1 MSAFAEIVDEKEYS
15 TLLASIL
22 PHVIHTEQENERC
35 LAVLEAL
42 DSKDNPSLEEER
54 IAELLTLL
62 IENFEDKAYAL
73 PKASPLDIV
82 RHLMESNG
90 LRQAQMVDVFGTAS
104 VASEVLHG
112 KRALSKAHIA
122 KLSARFHVSP
132 ELFFSPAVTPARAGT
147 SD

>member
-15 TLLASIL
+15 TLLSSIL
-22 PHVIHTEQENERC
+22 PHVIHTQEENERC

-42 DSKDNPSLEEER
+42 DSRDDLSVEEER
-54 IAELLTLL
+54 IAELLMLL

-82 RHLMESNG
+82 RHLMDAND
-90 LRQAQMVDVFGTAS
+90 LRQAQLVDVFGTPS
-104 VASEVLHG
+104 VASEVLNG

-122 KLSARFHVSP
+122 KLSARFNVSP
-132 ELFFSPAVTPARAGT
+132 ELFLSLIHI
-147 SD
+147 